1 MVIAGIGQA
10 GKEIAKLFKPH
21 TKNYTILI
29 YDENDGLESKK
40 TPEEYDSIDIKIDPK
55 TLKKQDKGILFV
67 CGSGKVAGVTLR
79 VLEALSSLKMTV
91 VYLVPDLEFSSREER
106 TRHKIHFNVLQ
117 EFTRSGKIAEMIILS
132 NTVLLEIAGKGPIS
146 RYYEKV
152 NYFIY
157 STFQNLNYCQ
167 NVSQN
172 FGNLHEPKNISRIS
186 TIGFSNFNK
195 NEEKLFF
202 PLDNITESCYII
214 NIDEE
219 DLNNDEEILPKSQK
233 IVRDNKAKGR
243 ETSFAIWES
252 SEENS
257 YYVKHYTHHI
267 QEIK

>member
-1 MVIAGIGQA
+1 MIIAGIGQA

-21 TKNYTILI
+21 SNKYSILI
-29 YDENDGLESKK
+29 FDAEDGLETKK
-40 TPEEYDSIDIKIDPK
+40 TVEEYDEIDVKIDPK
-55 TLKKQDKGILFV
+55 SLKNANEGILFV
-67 CGSGKVAGVTLR
+67 CGGGKVAGVTLR
-79 VLEALSSLKMTV
+79 VLEALSSIKMTV
-91 VYLVPDLEFSSREER
+91 VYIVPDLEFSSREER
-106 TRHKIHFNVLQ
+106 IRNKVHFNVLQ

-132 NTVLLEIAGKGPIS
+132 NTVLLDLAGKGPLL

-157 STFQNLNYCQ
+157 STFQNLNYCK
-167 NVSQN
+167 NVNQD

-186 TIGFSNFNK
+186 TIGFSDFEENK
-195 NEEKLFF
+195 EKLFF

-233 IVRDNKAKGR
+233 IVRENKSKGR
-243 ETSFAIWES
+243 ETSFAIWKAS
-252 SEENS
+252 DQNN

-267 QEIK
+267 QEVK